1 MRRSDIG
8 SRSAITEIGVLAAAA
23 VLFGSRS
30 LEFQQLLQFE
40 A

>member
-1 MRRSDIG
+1 LRGTRRVNQFTF
-8 SRSAITEIGVLAAAA
+8 AACQFAAA